1 MNWKWRTLV
10 FFFAAFTILTSS
22 SLLSVAA
29 EGPVS
34 VPSVSIQDQPST
46 VLRANTRLV
55 VVDVVATNSKGE
67 LVPDLKIEDFTVTE
81 DGKPQKISAFSFKQH
96 NKATQV
102 ASATGGGF
110 SNVPQYKDV
119 NSLNVILMDAING
132 DFSSYAYGRDELIK
146 FLDKGTLTQPT
157 ALYVLEQ
164 KLTLLHDFT
173 TDISELKA
181 LVQAYKPKGPV
192 HVLDVYSAASPFSAR
207 APSNSTTVNTMDVS
221 VTALNTLA
229 SALTGYPGRKNLIW
243 VSAGFPI
250 SLFPEI
256 ISDNPDI
263 ACFTRQ
269 GGDPRGN
276 APSCPT
282 ADNLSMGQQPSFG
295 RGSGDDF
302 RAAVEKVANAL
313 MNAQVAVYPIDES
326 GVDKNNRLNTINTM
340 RALADRTGGKAFY
353 NSNDVEMG
361 IRSSLDDGSTYY
373 TLEYYPDNKTW
384 DEKFRAIQIKSKQ
397 GVSLRY
403 RQGYYAFDP
412 NAKNKDKDADK
423 TLTKTLSD
431 ALSLDSPSA
440 TAVVFHAGVAP
451 PSDKVQ
457 KVTVRFAID
466 PHTLSFEHKDDGLEH
481 ALVSC
486 AVAAFSDKGAPVKQA
501 STTMTA
507 AMKAEEFQTMMKGQQ
522 FPCTQTIDLK
532 SGSYNLALGVLD
544 RNSKLIGTT
553 TAWVKVP

>member
-1 MNWKWRTLV
+1 
-10 FFFAAFTILTSS
+10 
-22 SLLSVAA
+22 
-29 EGPVS
+29 
-34 VPSVSIQDQPST
+34 
-46 VLRANTRLV
+46 LRANTRLV

-67 LVPDLKIEDFTVTE
+67 PVPDLKVEDFSVTE

-102 ASATGGGF
+102 TGATGGGF
-110 SNVPQYKDV
+110 SNAPQYKDV

-132 DFSSYAYGRDELIK
+132 DFASYAYGRDELIK

-173 TDISELKA
+173 TDIGELKA
-181 LVQAYKPKGPV
+181 LVQGYKPKGPV
-192 HVLDVYSAASPFSAR
+192 HVLDVYAAASPFSAR

-221 VTALNTLA
+221 ITAFGTLA
-229 SALTGYPGRKNLIW
+229 SALAGYPGRKNLIW

-250 SLFPEI
+250 TLSPEI
-256 ISDNPDI
+256 INDEGTAACLTSPRIGTAPCPANLASANIGQNPS
-263 ACFTRQ
+263 T
-269 GGDPRGN
+269 
-276 APSCPT
+276 
-282 ADNLSMGQQPSFG
+282 G
-295 RGSGDDF
+295 RGSGKDF
-302 RAAVEKVANAL
+302 QEAVEKISNAL

-457 KVTVRFAID
+457 KVTVSFAID

-486 AVAAFSDKGAPVKQA
+486 AVAAYSDKGAPVKQA

-507 AMKAEEFQTMMKGQQ
+507 AMKADEFQTMMKGQQ
-522 FPCTQTIDLK
+522 FPCKQTIDLK
-532 SGSYNLALGVLD
+532 PGSYNLALGVLD
-544 RNSKLIGTT
+544 RNSKMIGTT

>member
-10 FFFAAFTILTSS
+10 FFLAAFTVLSSS

-29 EGPVS
+29 EGPAS
-34 VPSVSIQDQPST
+34 MPSISIQDQPST

-67 LVPDLKIEDFTVTE
+67 PVPDLKVEDFSVTE

-102 ASATGGGF
+102 TGATGGGF
-110 SNVPQYKDV
+110 SNAPQYKDV

-132 DFSSYAYGRDELIK
+132 DFASYAYGRDELIK

-181 LVQAYKPKGPV
+181 LVQGYKPKGPV
-192 HVLDVYSAASPFSAR
+192 HVLDVYAAASPFSAR
-207 APSNSTTVNTMDVS
+207 SPSNSTTINTMDVS

-229 SALTGYPGRKNLIW
+229 GALAGYPGRKNLIW

-250 SLFPEI
+250 TLSPEI
-256 ISDNPDI
+256 ISD
-263 ACFTRQ
+263 
-269 GGDPRGN
+269 DPT
-276 APSCPT
+276 PSCRQTGIVGMSGCDLTNPT
-282 ADNLSMGQQPSFG
+282 TMTESSSFG
-295 RGSGDDF
+295 RGSGKDF
-302 RAAVEKVANAL
+302 QAAVEKVANAL

-326 GVDKNNRLNTINTM
+326 GVDKNNRINTINTM

-457 KVTVRFAID
+457 KVTVSFAID
-466 PHTLSFEHKDDGLEH
+466 PHTLSFEH
-481 ALVSC
+481 
-486 AVAAFSDKGAPVKQA
+486 
-501 STTMTA
+501 
-507 AMKAEEFQTMMKGQQ
+507 
-522 FPCTQTIDLK
+522 
-532 SGSYNLALGVLD
+532 
-544 RNSKLIGTT
+544 
-553 TAWVKVP
+553 

>member
-1 MNWKWRTLV
+1 MNWKWRTLA
-10 FFFAAFTILTSS
+10 FFVAAFTILSNS

-29 EGPVS
+29 EGPAS
-34 VPSVSIQDQPST
+34 VPSTSIQDQPST

-55 VVDVVATNSKGE
+55 VVDVVATNGKGE
-67 LVPDLKIEDFTVTE
+67 PVPDLKVEDFTVLE

-96 NKATQV
+96 SKAAQV
-102 ASATGGGF
+102 AGATRGGF
-110 SNVPQYKDV
+110 SNAPQYKDV
-119 NSLNVILMDAING
+119 SSLNVILMDAING

-192 HVLDVYSAASPFSAR
+192 HVLDVYAAASPFSAR

-221 VTALNTLA
+221 VTALSTLA
-229 SALTGYPGRKNLIW
+229 SALAGYPGRKNLIW

-256 ISDNPDI
+256 ISDEADSICITRPGNPCATPNSLSI
-263 ACFTRQ
+263 GQ
-269 GGDPRGN
+269 N
-276 APSCPT
+276 PST
-282 ADNLSMGQQPSFG
+282 G

-326 GVDKNNRLNTINTM
+326 GVDKDNRINTINTM

-373 TLEYYPDNKTW
+373 TLEYYPANKTW
-384 DEKFRAIQIKSKQ
+384 DEKFRAIQIKTKQ

-412 NAKNKDKDADK
+412 NVKNKDKDADK

-457 KVTVRFAID
+457 KVTVSFAID
-466 PHTLSFEHKDDGLEH
+466 PHTLSFEHKNDGLEH

-486 AVAAFSDKGAPVKQA
+486 AVAAFSDKGVPLKQA

-507 AMKAEEFQTMMKGQQ
+507 AMKADEFQTMMKGQQ

>member
-1 MNWKWRTLV
+1 MNWKWRTLA
-10 FFFAAFTILTSS
+10 FFVAAFTILSNS

-29 EGPVS
+29 EGPAS
-34 VPSVSIQDQPST
+34 VPSTSIQDQPST

-55 VVDVVATNSKGE
+55 VVDVVATNGKGE
-67 LVPDLKIEDFTVTE
+67 PVPDLKVEDFTVLE

-96 NKATQV
+96 SKAAQV
-102 ASATGGGF
+102 AGATRGGF
-110 SNVPQYKDV
+110 SNAPQYKDV
-119 NSLNVILMDAING
+119 SSLNVILMDAING

-192 HVLDVYSAASPFSAR
+192 HVLDVYAAASPFSAR

-221 VTALNTLA
+221 VTALSTLA
-229 SALTGYPGRKNLIW
+229 SALAGYPGRKNLIW

-256 ISDNPDI
+256 ISDEADSICITRPGNPCATPNSLSI
-263 ACFTRQ
+263 GQ
-269 GGDPRGN
+269 N
-276 APSCPT
+276 PST
-282 ADNLSMGQQPSFG
+282 G

-326 GVDKNNRLNTINTM
+326 GVDKDNRINTINTM

-353 NSNDVEMG
+353 NNNDVEMG

-373 TLEYYPDNKTW
+373 TLEYYPANKTW
-384 DEKFRAIQIKSKQ
+384 DEKFRAIQIKTKQ

-412 NAKNKDKDADK
+412 NVKNKDKDADK

-457 KVTVRFAID
+457 KVTVSFAID
-466 PHTLSFEHKDDGLEH
+466 PHTLSFEHKNDGLEH

-486 AVAAFSDKGAPVKQA
+486 AVAAFSDKGVPLKQA

-507 AMKAEEFQTMMKGQQ
+507 AMKADEFQTMMKGQQ